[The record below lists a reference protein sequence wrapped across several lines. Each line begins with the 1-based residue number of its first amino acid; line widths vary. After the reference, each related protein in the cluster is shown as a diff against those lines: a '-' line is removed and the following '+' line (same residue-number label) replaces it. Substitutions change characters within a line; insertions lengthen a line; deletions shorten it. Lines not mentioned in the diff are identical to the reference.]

1 MLTSFDR
8 KQKILSTKIAL
19 TLENCSLEPKVE
31 ASDQEPW
38 NLFADFLKNANPQ
51 KVGNC
56 EL

>member
-1 MLTSFDR
+1 MLTLFDR
-8 KQKILSTKIAL
+8 KQKIHSTKIAL

-51 KVGNC
+51 KVGNS